1 MPHEYT
7 VDEAENL
14 LYLTS
19 TGIAELAGIG
29 ELMRRIADDARV
41 TPATRVLVDARG
53 LELDLP
59 TSELEQI
66 AEWHASDLG
75 AARTSAVMPRA
86 ATCSRT
92 RSTSPSE
99 KSSMLRP
106 LTTRS
111 SAPVIPILAIP
122 PSAVSRSSGENSSV
136 MAASRSDICVTSF
149 PCKSYHE

>member
-75 AARTSAVMPRA
+75 AARTSAVVIRPGLGYGLARMLGALAESRGAKLAVFTDYEDALAWLRSQPGGTGPR
-86 ATCSRT
+86 
-92 RSTSPSE
+92 
-99 KSSMLRP
+99 
-106 LTTRS
+106 
-111 SAPVIPILAIP
+111 
-122 PSAVSRSSGENSSV
+122 
-136 MAASRSDICVTSF
+136 
-149 PCKSYHE
+149 